1 MKRVRL
7 TYFLPRLVAC
17 LCLLFT
23 SLGAYAQINT
33 DQVMNIGR
41 NALYFEDY
49 ILSIQYFNQV
59 IAAKPY
65 LAEPYFFRAV
75 AKINLEDYRGAEED
89 ATLCIE
95 RNPFITDAYQVRGVA
110 RQNQR
115 KFQDAVADYDKG
127 LAELPENR
135 IFLLNKAVC
144 ETELK
149 HYAVAD
155 STYARLLRLDA
166 KNDCA
171 LLGLAQ
177 LHLATGDTAQ
187 AFNDIEKSLE
197 ISKNSTM
204 AYAMRAE
211 INLKA
216 KNDYKAAAAD
226 LDEVIKLEPHYA
238 GNFINR
244 AYLRYKLDDYYGAM
258 SDYDYAVSLE
268 PDNAIAI
275 YNRAQL
281 NAEVGED
288 LKAIDDFTQVLKL
301 EPANFLALYNRA
313 QLFMRTQQYRKAI
326 KDYDKIL
333 AKYPNFESGYMSRSQ
348 AKQMAGDLRGSER
361 DMQQAV
367 AIFKK
372 KGIRVATYNP
382 ADLEARKM
390 EKEAEERAQRAADGI
405 EEELTEE
412 DIMKKFNSLL
422 TVEND
427 NKIKPEYE
435 NRSRGHIQNSNVEI
449 DPAPMFNLTYYNEVN
464 ELNGKTH
471 YMKEVAEVN
480 EVHLLPRL
488 LLLSNDGRQLA
499 EDEIADR
506 FSSIEY
512 YNGLLATS
520 KPRSIDYFAR
530 GIDQMMVKNPAAA
543 LADANR
549 ALALSPEF
557 ALAHFLRADAHYLL
571 YVLASKG
578 NVTDEM
584 PVLNDRDKEAAAML
598 HGRESAETLSQVIA
612 DLDQVLKLSPRNL
625 YATYNKGY
633 VYLQMKDYTSA
644 INCFSTCI
652 DIKPDLGE
660 AYYNRG
666 LTYLRLGNRE
676 RGVADLSKAGELGI
690 LPSYNVLKRIS
701 R

>member
-1 MKRVRL
+1 MKRLSL
-7 TYFLPRLVAC
+7 TYSLLRLVAC
-17 LCLLFT
+17 LGLLL
-23 SLGAYAQINT
+23 SGSPAHAQINT
-33 DQVMNIGR
+33 DQVLNIGR

-89 ATLCIE
+89 ASLCIE

-115 KFQDAVADYDKG
+115 KFKEAVQDYDKG
-127 LAELPENR
+127 LSQLPENKV
-135 IFLLNKAVC
+135 FLLNKAIC

-149 HYAVAD
+149 NYAVAD
-155 STYARLLRLDA
+155 STYAVLTRLDS
-166 KNDCA
+166 KNDRA
-171 LLGLAQ
+171 HLGMAQ
-177 LHLATGDTAQ
+177 LLLATGDTTRALEEV
-187 AFNDIEKSLE
+187 NKSLE
-197 ISKNSTM
+197 ITKNSTM

-216 KNDYKAAAAD
+216 NNDYEAAVKD

-244 AYLRYKLDDYYGAM
+244 AFLRYKLDDYYGAM

-288 LKAIDDFTQVLKL
+288 LKAIDDFSRVLKL
-301 EPANFLALYNRA
+301 EPNNFLALYNRA
-313 QLFMRTQQYRKAI
+313 QLYLRTQQFKKAV
-326 KDYDKIL
+326 KDYDRIL
-333 AKYPNFESGYMSRSQ
+333 NKYPNFESGYMARAQ
-348 AKQMAGDLRGSER
+348 AKQQSGDLRGSER
-361 DMQQAV
+361 DMQQAI

-382 ADLEARKM
+382 AEQEAQKM

-427 NKIKPEYE
+427 NSLKPEYE
-435 NRSRGHIQNSNVEI
+435 NRSRGRIQNSNVEI
-449 DPAPMFNLTYYNEVN
+449 DPQPMFLLSYYNEVN
-464 ELNGKTH
+464 KLNGKTH
-471 YMKEVAEVN
+471 YMKEITEVN
-480 EVHLLPRL
+480 ESSLLPKML
-488 LLLSNDGRQLA
+488 VIANDEMQLSA
-499 EDEIADR
+499 DEITER
-506 FSSIEY
+506 FTSIEY
-512 YNGLLATS
+512 YNGLITTAT
-520 KPRSIDYFAR
+520 PRAIDYFAR
-530 GIDQMMVKNPAAA
+530 AIDFMMVKNPAAA
-543 LADANR
+543 LADADR
-549 ALALSPEF
+549 TIALSKDF
-557 ALAHFLRADAHYLL
+557 ALAYFLRADAHYLL
-571 YVLASKG
+571 YRLAQKG
-578 NVTDEM
+578 VANDEM
-584 PVLNDRDKEAAAML
+584 PVLDERDKEAAAML
-598 HGRESAETLSQVIA
+598 HGREQNEILSKIID
-612 DLDQVLKLSPRNL
+612 DLNEVLKRSPKNV
-625 YATYNKGY
+625 YATYNKGC
-633 VYLQMKDYTSA
+633 VYLLLNDYTSA

-652 DIKPDLGE
+652 EIKPDLGE

-690 LPSYNVLKRIS
+690 LPSYNVLKRIN